1 MVAHV
6 LQLPIAAGVP
16 ATVRAELRS
25 VAEREAEKN
34 LERLVRMA
42 RSAGVTRV
50 RSLVL
55 KGSGAPQSIVDAAR
69 RWRVDLIVLG
79 TFGRTGLRAMV
90 LGSVAARV
98 LATASCPVLTVRR

>member
-6 LQLPIAAGVP
+6 LQLPIAPGLP
-16 ATVRAELRS
+16 ATLRAQLRS
-25 VAEREAEKN
+25 VAERGAEKN
-34 LERLVRMA
+34 LEGLVRMA

-50 RSLVL
+50 RSQVL
-55 KGSGAPQSIVDAAR
+55 KGSVAPQSIVDAAR
-69 RWRVDLIVLG
+69 RWKTDLIVLG
-79 TFGRTGLRAMV
+79 THGRTGLRAIV